1 MIIFLRNR
9 NRYKY
14 NVLATEMIFV
24 YKRGCAIT
32 AGAKKGKA
40 GSTNYKFLKY
50 K

>member
-1 MIIFLRNR
+1 MIIFLRHR

-14 NVLATEMIFV
+14 NVLATEIIFV

-32 AGAKKGKA
+32 AGAKAKSGK
-40 GSTNYKFLKY
+40 YKFKFLKY